1 MTTKDHN
8 PARYI
13 SRFLAL
19 RIVVKAAYNKEV
31 DGRIVTVQGKD
42 IRFDQ
47 GVFET
52 SDQEL
57 IAYLEESKSFGTT
70 YIRVPD
76 NVKDVTK
83 DRGEWMKDLETK
95 ERELAEREA
104 ALKEREDKVN
114 GSEEGAKAPV
124 LDSSLPEVRV
134 NMSKA
139 SLLEIAEEEGVEGLT
154 SKSKNAEILEAI
166 NANRLAR
173 ESAQEDG
180 EQGAY

>member
-13 SRFLAL
+13 SRYLAL
-19 RIVVKAAYNKEV
+19 RIVVKPAYTKEV

-52 SDQEL
+52 TDQEL
-57 IAYLEESKSFGTT
+57 IDFLEGDKSFGTT

-76 NVKDVTK
+76 DVKDVVK

-104 ALKEREDKVN
+104 ALKAREAKVN
-114 GSEEGAKAPV
+114 SSEEGAKAGDGLRGNMPKTEL
-124 LDSSLPEVRV
+124 LDIA
-134 NMSKA
+134 KA
-139 SLLEIAEEEGVEGLT
+139 EGVEGVSEET
-154 SKSKNAEILEAI
+154 KNADIIAAI
-166 NANRLAR
+166 RAKREEKSGDDSDKSTGAEGDNA
-173 ESAQEDG
+173 QF
-180 EQGAY
+180 